1 MAQEKNNR
9 LFLSVSD
16 ADLYK
21 LDILREELGMNRS
34 QYIRY
39 LISGQKRVLIPSVK
53 YKEFVTKI
61 SQIDLSLRVI
71 ALKDEISTEDK
82 LLILTELAEIKRIL
96 TGMDTFGHDDQKLEE
111 EE

>member
-53 YKEFVTKI
+53 YKE
-61 SQIDLSLRVI
+61 
-71 ALKDEISTEDK
+71 EDK
-82 LLILTELAEIKRIL
+82 LLILTELTEIKRIL